1 MTDSLFSPVI
11 DKVFV
16 FLSSDDHV
24 TFVLPWL
31 NFDFIYITILVCIT
45 IAFIF
50 DTVCIFLAH
59 WRKH

>member
-1 MTDSLFSPVI
+1 MSDTLFTPII

-16 FLSSDDHV
+16 FLSPEDHV

-31 NFDFIYITILVCIT
+31 NFDFIYICILVCIT
-45 IAFIF
+45 VAFIF
-50 DTVCIFLAH
+50 DTLTIFISH